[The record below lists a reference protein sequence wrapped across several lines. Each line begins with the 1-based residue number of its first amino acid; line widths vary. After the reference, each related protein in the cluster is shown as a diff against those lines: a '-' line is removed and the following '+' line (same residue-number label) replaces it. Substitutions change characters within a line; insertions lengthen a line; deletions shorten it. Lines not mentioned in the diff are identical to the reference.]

1 MGSVNINGR
10 IFSGKSVIVKNGK
23 VFVDGNSVAADEK
36 EIKIE
41 VTGNIETLTV
51 DYCKDLKVTGDV
63 SKVKTMS
70 GDVTIG
76 GEVKGDVRT
85 MSGDVRCGNIAGKV
99 KTMSGNIKNK

>member
-1 MGSVNINGR
+1 MININGR
-10 IFSGKSVIVKNGK
+10 IFSGKSVVVKNSK
-23 VFVDGNSVAADEK
+23 VFVDGKAVETEEK

-41 VTGNIETLTV
+41 VSGNIETLTV
-51 DYCKDLKVTGDV
+51 DYCDEVKVTGDV

-76 GEVKGDVRT
+76 GEVKGNVET

-99 KTMSGNIKNK
+99 KTMSGDIKNK